1 MLSTKVYRQIHSSFD
16 HDKPNSQ
23 FNIFGEY
30 NIFQEAKNR
39 FEFEYG
45 ILEYISVN
53 NSNNKPNL
61 IDDEVDNCHS

>member
-1 MLSTKVYRQIHSSFD
+1 MLSKKVYRQIHSSFD

-45 ILEYISVN
+45 ILEYI
-53 NSNNKPNL
+53 
-61 IDDEVDNCHS
+61 